1 MFFHVKTDFCYL
13 WIILLIMKKHTL
25 IIAFWLF
32 VVSFAFGQSDYQLR
46 TIAFYNVENLFDTVD
61 DPEKNDEASPIM
73 QIESDRAAIYKQ
85 KLDNMAK
92 VLSEIGNEASTDSP
106 VIIGLA
112 EVENHK
118 VIEDLINT
126 YWLKS
131 QDYGI
136 IHYDSPDER
145 GIDVA
150 LIYQRQA
157 FRPVDHEIFELK
169 LWDENGQR
177 DFTRDQLLVTGY
189 LDDELLH
196 IIVNHWPSRRGGPE
210 KSNFKREKAAYVT
223 TRILDKLFTRDPNAK
238 VIVMGDLNDDPTD
251 SSLKNVLKAKSHKA
265 TLQPGNLYNPMEDMF
280 RRGFNTLVYRDQI
293 NLFDQILLTSSL
305 ITSGNEY
312 ESYKMYR
319 AGIYNP
325 QYLTTQ
331 TGKYKGYPFRSFA
344 SGRFIG
350 GYSDHY
356 PVYIQLA
363 RNRKSP

>member
-1 MFFHVKTDFCYL
+1 
-13 WIILLIMKKHTL
+13 MKKY
-25 IIAFWLF
+25 ILF
-32 VVSFAFGQSDYQLR
+32 FVLGFFLVVTAEGQTDYQLR
-46 TIAFYNVENLFDTVD
+46 TIAFYNLENLFDTID
-61 DPEKNDEASPIM
+61 DPEKNDESSPIM
-73 QIESDRAAIYKQ
+73 QIHANRQEIYKQ

-92 VLSEIGNEASTDSP
+92 VLSEIGNEESTDSP

-112 EVENHK
+112 EIENYT
-118 VIEDLINT
+118 VINDLINT

-136 IHYDSPDER
+136 IHYDSPDQR

-150 LIYQRQA
+150 LIYQKTF
-157 FRPVDHEIFELK
+157 FRPTDHEVFELK
-169 LWDENGQR
+169 LWDEEGQR
-177 DFTRDQLLVTGY
+177 IYTRDQLLVTGY
-189 LDDELLH
+189 LDDELIH

-210 KSNFKREKAAYVT
+210 KSNFKREKAAYIT
-223 TRILDKLFTRDPNAK
+223 SRILDKLYTTDPNAK
-238 VIVMGDLNDDPTD
+238 VVIMGDLNDDPTD
-251 SSLKNVLKAKSHKA
+251 SSLKNVLKTKA
-265 TLQPGNLYNPMEDMF
+265 RKADLVQGSLYNPMEDMF

-293 NLFDQILLTSSL
+293 NLFDQILLSSSL
-305 ITSGNEY
+305 ITTGKDY
-312 ESYKMYR
+312 KSYKMYK

-356 PVYIQLA
+356 PVYIQLIK
-363 RNRKSP
+363 NK